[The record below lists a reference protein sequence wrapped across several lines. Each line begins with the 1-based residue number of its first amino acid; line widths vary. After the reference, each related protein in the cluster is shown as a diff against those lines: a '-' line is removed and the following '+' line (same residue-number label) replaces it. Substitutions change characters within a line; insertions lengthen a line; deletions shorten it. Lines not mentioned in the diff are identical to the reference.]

1 MRHDAGGGTT
11 RPDGAAETAPPLEGA
26 LAIRRVAELEQPI
39 MVFGTCELT
48 SSDLRTGRRDDLL
61 ELLMRHGVKRITA
74 ERILEIHC
82 GDDADSNTGRA
93 RSHPTSRGASSLR

>member
-1 MRHDAGGGTT
+1 MREIG
-11 RPDGAAETAPPLEGA
+11 APPEAA
-26 LAIRRVAELEQPI
+26 LVAGHVTECDQPT

-48 SSDLRTGRRDDLL
+48 SSELRTGRRDDLL
-61 ELLMRHGVKRITA
+61 ELLMRHGVKRLAA

-82 GDDADSNTGRA
+82 GGEASTGRA

>member
-1 MRHDAGGGTT
+1 MMQDAAVGTV
-11 RPDGAAETAPPLEGA
+11 RPDGAAEPGAPLKDA
-26 LAIRRVAELEQPI
+26 LVAPQPT

-48 SSDLRTGRRDDLL
+48 LSELQTGRRADLL
-61 ELLMRHGVKRITA
+61 ELLMRHGVKRLTA

-82 GDDADSNTGRA
+82 GDGADTGRA

>member
-1 MRHDAGGGTT
+1 MMQDAAVGTV
-11 RPDGAAETAPPLEGA
+11 RPDGAAEPGAPLKHALGA
-26 LAIRRVAELEQPI
+26 PRVEDLNQPT

-48 SSDLRTGRRDDLL
+48 LSELQTGRRADLL
-61 ELLMRHGVKRITA
+61 ELLMRHGVKRLTA

-82 GDDADSNTGRA
+82 GDGADTGRA

>member
-1 MRHDAGGGTT
+1 MK
-11 RPDGAAETAPPLEGA
+11 ETGVPLEAALGA
-26 LAIRRVAELEQPI
+26 RHVADLDQPV

-48 SSDLRTGRRDDLL
+48 SSELRTGRRDDLL
-61 ELLMRHGVKRITA
+61 ELLMRHGVKRLAA

-82 GDDADSNTGRA
+82 GGDANTGRA